1 MAVTLDVL
9 LDPKIDLYNGDNEWA
24 ERARHLRL
32 TFWELQDVIHEIV
45 PLKIE
50 IKAII
55 YEHLG
60 GELKLS
66 DECQDAVRIA
76 MGMQKEIIGELL
88 VMNEMLGNP
97 DLRYWMKRGV
107 D

>member
-1 MAVTLDVL
+1 MTITLDVL
-9 LDPKIDLYNGDNEWA
+9 LDPKIDLYDGDNEWA

-32 TFWELQDVIHEIV
+32 TFLELQELIYEIV

-88 VMNEMLGNP
+88 AINGMLGDP
-97 DLRYWMKRGV
+97 ELRYWMKRGV